1 MSARALRRWRT
12 PTTSTAGSQ
21 RARTLGHEIFVWPA
35 SFDADAIRAWF
46 VARGRYS
53 VTGDIIRYANDDTD
67 FAFALQIVIRPEP
80 GASHIWIS
88 VDYLNPHTLALE
100 AVAEVEA
107 LLEAFGGRASTTET
121 TSGAPFSREA
131 TLAAWTAAAHE
142 YFSKIDPPR
151 GDREVF
157 PADPAHIEAIW
168 TWNGARAAMQAAA
181 GRNIF
186 VPKVCWVRQG
196 SSLDVHAC
204 ITWNFGIPTIIP
216 DSLVSRL
223 VLVRQPRSGIMQAFA
238 RRKPEAQPELKLLN
252 VDAGIRLKGVEPY
265 TFQGHD
271 VLLTP
276 PTGSLEVQSL
286 FLGPWPKT
294 SFSIIPQNR
303 VCGADL
309 VELLENR

>member
-1 MSARALRRWRT
+1 MSARTPRRWKT
-12 PTTSTAGSQ
+12 PTTSTAGSR
-21 RARTLGHEIFVWPA
+21 RASTLGHEIFVWPA

-67 FAFALQIVIRPEP
+67 FAFALRIVESAER

-107 LLEAFGGRASTTET
+107 ILQAFGGRASTAQAAG
-121 TSGAPFSREA
+121 GAPFSREA
-131 TLAAWTAAAHE
+131 TLAAWAADARE
-142 YFSKIDPPR
+142 YFSKIDPPL
-151 GDREVF
+151 GDRKIFAAE
-157 PADPAHIEAIW
+157 PGHIEAVW
-168 TWNGARAAMQAAA
+168 DWNMHRAAMQAAA

-196 SSLDVHAC
+196 SSVDVHAC
-204 ITWNFGIPTIIP
+204 ITWNFGVPTIIP
-216 DSLVSRL
+216 EYLVSRL
-223 VLVRQPRSGIMQAFA
+223 VLVRQPKPGLMQMFA
-238 RRKPEAQPELKLLN
+238 RKQPEAPPELKLLN
-252 VDAGIRLKGVEPY
+252 IDAGIRLKGVEPY
-265 TFQGHD
+265 TFQGRD

-286 FLGPWPKT
+286 FVGPWPATK
-294 SFSIIPQNR
+294 FSIIPQNR